1 MSSEEAARFR
11 LASATDPGETWQVDL
26 AIHYPDPTER
36 LRLRHVCVT
45 VDAPNRAS
53 AIDRASSF
61 AAMTATS
68 GTGLPANRIQVEMLA
83 FHCLQHRA
91 RS

>member
-1 MSSEEAARFR
+1 M
-11 LASATDPGETWQVDL
+11 
-26 AIHYPDPTER
+26 HYPDPSEH
-36 LRLRHVCVT
+36 LRLRRVCVT
-45 VDAPNRAS
+45 VEAPDRAS

-83 FHCLQHRA
+83 FHCLPSRA